1 MNSVIDVSLELNP
14 VLEGLVRATLILVL
28 ACIGDALLR
37 SKNPRWRV
45 LLSRTTVLFL
55 LALPCI
61 VLFAPTWDLHILPR
75 AGLEMPGSGNEPVMA
90 APPGSILTAP
100 TGTHTKDAMPTA
112 GVLSEATPFSRT
124 LGALCVSVG
133 LALILGSMLRY
144 VMTIRRARRGEPA
157 PQAIRVLSGRIAH
170 DLGLSV
176 EPEVFLDA
184 STRVPYVFG
193 CFRPVM
199 VLPAR
204 MASETYAADLPGIL
218 THELVHIRQRDTLWI
233 PLLHVFKQALWFHP
247 LAWRLQHAHAQ
258 ACEAICDARAARYV
272 GGAEQYGGCLARVAL
287 EVAGLRW
294 REAMSVPMIR
304 RSQVTRR
311 LRDLGRGTGA
321 ASLTRGRVWT
331 AILLA
336 SAVAFPLVNVNVVRA
351 QDPSAPS
358 DAAAL
363 ELEDINTLFV
373 EIPSTEPGAG
383 LVELTNALLVDDTSD
398 AADEAA
404 EPKPDEIG
412 YIEKILESPIG
423 LEFTDI
429 HLSEVLDFVLEKYE
443 LSIIVDNRVVPPHDW
458 EGVPGEG
465 NTYVTDGR
473 IAYINL
479 KNVKL
484 GQALSALLRPLELT
498 YSVQRSFIWISS
510 PDNIAHES
518 FEELETREYAMVE
531 GTLPYSLGSS
541 FEGEGLAESISE
553 NESVLMLKGSL
564 RLGDYLFPEIRNPGN
579 GEPIAWQRIDTRN
592 RRLTIHYVP
601 SVLDEFEAFI
611 QKEGW
616 AMERITK

>member
-1 MNSVIDVSLELNP
+1 MNSIIDFSLERNP

-45 LLSRTTVLFL
+45 LISRTTVLFL

-75 AGLEMPGSGNEPVMA
+75 AGIEMLGSGNEPEMA
-90 APPGSILTAP
+90 AAPGPILAAT
-100 TGTHTKDAMPTA
+100 TGPYTKGAMPTA
-112 GVLSEATPFSRT
+112 GVPSEATPFSRA
-124 LGALCVSVG
+124 LGALCASVG
-133 LALILGSMLRY
+133 VALILGSMLRY
-144 VMTIRRARRGEPA
+144 VTTLRRARRGEPA
-157 PQAIRVLSGRIAH
+157 PQAICDLSGRIAR

-176 EPEVFLDA
+176 EPEVFMDA

-204 MASETYAADLPGIL
+204 MASETYAADLPSIL

-247 LAWRLQHAHAQ
+247 LAWRLQQAHAK
-258 ACEAICDARAARYV
+258 ACEAVCDARAAEYV
-272 GGAEQYGGCLARVAL
+272 GGVEKYRGCLARVAL

-311 LRDLGRGTGA
+311 LRDLSRGVGA

-336 SAVAFPLVNVNVVRA
+336 SALAFPLVNIKIVRA
-351 QDPSAPS
+351 QDPS
-358 DAAAL
+358 
-363 ELEDINTLFV
+363 TG
-373 EIPSTEPGAG
+373 PGKG
-383 LVELTNALLVDDTSD
+383 LVELANALLVDDTSD

-404 EPKPDEIG
+404 EPKQEEIG
-412 YIEKILESPIG
+412 YIEKILENPIG
-423 LEFTDI
+423 LEFKDA
-429 HLSEVLDFVLEKYE
+429 HLSEVLDFFLETYE
-443 LSIIVDNRVVPPHDW
+443 LDIIVDKRVVPLRDW

-479 KNVKL
+479 KNVSMRE
-484 GQALSALLRPLELT
+484 ALKALLRPLGLT

-510 PDNIAHES
+510 PDNIVHET
-518 FEELETREYAMVE
+518 FEELETRTYMLPGVEMQDLLDGIFESAIGLSDGRMMVFMQ
-531 GTLPYSLGSS
+531 P
-541 FEGEGLAESISE
+541 
-553 NESVLMLKGSL
+553 NESKAYV
-564 RLGDYLFPEIRNPGN
+564 FPDIRTPKRS
-579 GEPIAWQRIDTRN
+579 EPIRKPLPSEPISWQQFDSSKS
-592 RRLTIHYVP
+592 RLTVHHAP
-601 SVLDEFEAFI
+601 SAFAKFEALI
-611 QKEGW
+611 REKGW
-616 AMERITK
+616 AIEPSSK